1 MVEKLLTKLRGK
13 DYRAAYRVIPQ
24 LCRLDDGSLAAV
36 VASYKPK
43 DDQRRFQFEVARI
56 ALAEG
61 IGGLTARWLS
71 LGTEEQRRVL
81 LQEIGPDWGDE
92 WMVEIAIAALEEPDD
107 KVRGYAVLCAKNV
120 IAGKSVISSEQRARI
135 TQGLVRAM
143 ARHNERPLELFW
155 LPWYVELLGLTADA
169 SDELVIA
176 RLERLRPFSG
186 ASRRTVFEKL
196 DPDNLPW
203 PHNVLAEKKGVRVV
217 ATVSYLGTG
226 LLEIELLETSLRQI
240 RARKP
245 QAG

>member
-1 MVEKLLTKLRGK
+1 MVEKLLTKLRSK
-13 DYRAAYRVIPQ
+13 NDRAAYGAIPQ
-24 LCRLDDGSLAAV
+24 LLKLDDGTLAAL

-43 DDQRRFQFEVARI
+43 DEQRRFQFEVARI

-61 IGGLTARWLS
+61 IRGLTARWLS

-81 LQEIGPDWGDE
+81 LQEIGPGWGDE
-92 WMVEIAIAALEEPDD
+92 WVVEIAIAALEEPDD
-107 KVRGYAVLCAKNV
+107 KVRGYAVLCAKNA
-120 IAGKSVISSEQRARI
+120 IAGKSVISADQRARI

-217 ATVSYLGTG
+217 ATVSYLSTG
-226 LLEIELLETSLRQI
+226 LLEIELLETALRQI

-245 QAG
+245 